1 MDYNIPMKGTSPM
14 KPRIAMVCHRGL
26 KHSDETIIPDSMSPA
41 YVTSVVKAGGLPYL
55 IPLDFPSE
63 ELPALRG
70 QFDGLILIGGGDVET
85 ARYGGDESIPVGGVH
100 SIRDEVEL
108 LLAKLAFETDWP
120 VLGICRG
127 EQVMNIAAGGT
138 LYTDIPTEYGRQRFN
153 HAQPF
158 ETPRD
163 ALIHDDLINPG
174 SRLQSIL
181 GMDRIAVNSFHHQ
194 AVRNVGAG
202 FVISAYSED
211 GIPEAIERPAHPF
224 ALGVQWHPECLQSY
238 DDHMKIFRAFI
249 DACRK

>member
-1 MDYNIPMKGTSPM
+1 M

-174 SRLQSIL
+174 TRLQSIL

>member
-1 MDYNIPMKGTSPM
+1 MNKTM

-26 KHSDETIIPDSMSPA
+26 KHSDETVISDSMSPA
-41 YVTSVVKAGGLPYL
+41 YVTSVVKAGGLPFL
-55 IPLDFPSE
+55 IPLDYPLE
-63 ELPALRG
+63 DLNTLRDE
-70 QFDGLILIGGGDVET
+70 FDGLILIGGGDVET
-85 ARYGGDESIPVGGVH
+85 ARYGGDVNIPVGCVH
-100 SIRDEVEL
+100 PIRDEIEIR
-108 LLAKLAFETDWP
+108 LAKLAFETDWP

-127 EQVMNIAAGGT
+127 EQVMNVAAGGT
-138 LYTDIPTEYGRQRFN
+138 LYTDIPTEFKNQRFN

-163 ALIHDDLINPG
+163 ALIHDDIINPG

-194 AVRNVGAG
+194 AVREAGDG
-202 FVISAYSED
+202 FVITAYSED

-238 DDHMKIFRAFI
+238 ADHMKIFRAFT

>member
-1 MDYNIPMKGTSPM
+1 M

-41 YVTSVVKAGGLPYL
+41 YVTSVVKAGGLPFL

-163 ALIHDDLINPG
+163 ALIHDDIINPG

>member
-1 MDYNIPMKGTSPM
+1 M

-26 KHSDETIIPDSMSPA
+26 KHSDETVISDSMSPA
-41 YVTSVVKAGGLPYL
+41 YVTSVVKAGGLPFL
-55 IPLDFPSE
+55 IPLDFPLE
-63 ELPALRG
+63 DLNDLRE

-85 ARYGGDESIPVGGVH
+85 ARYGGDESIPVGCVH
-100 SIRDEVEL
+100 PIRDEIEIR
-108 LLAKLAFETDWP
+108 LAKLAFETDWP

-127 EQVMNIAAGGT
+127 EQVMNVAAGGT
-138 LYTDIPTEYGRQRFN
+138 LYTDIPTEFKRQRFN

-163 ALIHDDLINPG
+163 ALIHDDLINAG

-194 AVRNVGAG
+194 AVREAGDG
-202 FVISAYSED
+202 FVITAYSED

-238 DDHMKIFRAFI
+238 DDHMKIFRAFT